1 MKFLKNLLPILVI
14 FTITSV
20 SAKKRG
26 GGAPRVTEQPQ
37 SRPAARINQPVQKQ
51 PTQREESYKDLVAFV
66 RNYRNAWDNANG
78 RLRTDFVDTMI
89 QKAQA
94 TNLDG
99 FQLEALLQTARD
111 LHGIFSGNQNKD
123 IATLQAVENQINAA
137 INQR

>member
-1 MKFLKNLLPILVI
+1 MKFLRNLLPVLVI
-14 FTITSV
+14 FTISSL

-26 GGAPRVTEQPQ
+26 GGAPRTTEQPQ
-37 SRPAARINQPVQKQ
+37 PRPSTRINQPVQEQ
-51 PTQREESYKDLVAFV
+51 PAQGQSYKDLVTFV
-66 RNYRNAWDNANG
+66 KNYRNAWDNAQGKLTTN
-78 RLRTDFVDTMI
+78 FVNTVA

-94 TNLDG
+94 ANLDD

-123 IATLQAVENQINAA
+123 IATLQSVNNQITAA